1 MREDHEVADLLED
14 DPPDDVG
21 EAGGVQ
27 GVGDA
32 PKVEVHLGRGQ
43 EVDLKSE
50 KKRKETLFKREYF
63 ILFWGHSL

>member
-14 DPPDDVG
+14 DPADDVG

-27 GVGDA
+27 GVGDP

-43 EVDLKSE
+43 EVDLK
-50 KKRKETLFKREYF
+50 
-63 ILFWGHSL
+63 